1 MVAIFPD
8 PQKQPS
14 VQQHNQNQEA
24 ASRQILSSL
33 PWWRGSVPGYGFAFL
48 IVAAFTTVTLVGERM
63 VNVYYFPN
71 SASLL
76 MGILCVALFWG
87 VGPGLF
93 ATILS
98 CCVLFYIDLFP
109 GGDVGSGMPYFNW
122 EILFPVTLFAIVGIA
137 VVILIVQRET
147 ARRKA
152 LRAEWTAQMH
162 ASELA
167 DANQEL
173 RQANQFKDLFVS
185 ITSHEL
191 KTPITTIRGQAQ
203 LALRRLKKYAM
214 ASPEMDGLREAFVK
228 VDEQTGRLTK
238 LLNELLD
245 LTSLRSG
252 KQVLAKKTC
261 NLNAIC
267 AGIVEEQRMV
277 SERVIELTLPEKP
290 VMLRADEARLGQ
302 VVTNLLSN
310 ALKYSSPES
319 VVKITLEQ
327 DQKLA
332 HLKVQDAGQGI
343 SPEQQENIFQPF
355 YRTSD
360 ARSSTISG
368 TGLGLA
374 ICKDI
379 VDQHRGRIWCES
391 RVGEG
396 STFFVDLP
404 LGNTSALSV

>member
-1 MVAIFPD
+1 MHDYAGV
-8 PQKQPS
+8 S
-14 VQQHNQNQEA
+14 QQA
-24 ASRQILSSL
+24 LPPL
-33 PWWRGSVPGYGFAFL
+33 PWWRKGAAGYGFALL
-48 IVAAFTTVTLVGERM
+48 IVAAFASVTILGEK
-63 VNVYYFPN
+63 VIPISYFPN

-87 VGPGLF
+87 VGPGIF
-93 ATILS
+93 AIILS
-98 CCVLFYIDLFP
+98 CSALFYIDLYP
-109 GGDVGSGMPYFNW
+109 GGDIGEGIPLLNW
-122 EILFPVTLFAIVGIA
+122 VMAVPLLFFAFTGLA
-137 VVILIVQRET
+137 VVILVGQRET

-152 LRAEWTAQMH
+152 LQAERTAQLH

-167 DANQEL
+167 STNQEL

-203 LALRRLKKYAM
+203 LALRRLKKYATT
-214 ASPEMDGLREAFVK
+214 SPELDGLRDAFVK
-228 VDEQTGRLTK
+228 VDEQTGRLTN

-252 KQVLAKKTC
+252 KQVLARKTC
-261 NLNAIC
+261 NVNAIC
-267 AGIVEEQRMV
+267 TRVVEEQRMI
-277 SERVIELTLPEKP
+277 SERVIELELPAQP
-290 VMLRADEARLGQ
+290 VMLQADEARLGQ
-302 VVTNLLSN
+302 VATNLVSN
-310 ALKYSSPES
+310 ALKYSASDSAVKVVLEHKQKS
-319 VVKITLEQ
+319 VL
-327 DQKLA
+327 
-332 HLKVQDAGQGI
+332 LKVQDAGQGI

-360 ARSSTISG
+360 ARASTVSG

-391 RVGEG
+391 RLGVG
-396 STFFVDLP
+396 STFFVELP
-404 LGNTSALSV
+404 LDPTDALNA

>member
-1 MVAIFPD
+1 MIFD
-8 PQKQPS
+8 PQKQTS
-14 VQQHNQNQEA
+14 AQQHSQDQEA
-24 ASRQILSSL
+24 VPRQILSSL
-33 PWWRGSVPGYGFAFL
+33 PWWKRRGPGYGFAFL
-48 IVAAFTTVTLVGERM
+48 IIAAFTTVTLIGERM
-63 VNVYYFPN
+63 VSVYYFPN

-76 MGILCVALFWG
+76 MGILCVALLWG

-93 ATILS
+93 AAILS

-109 GGDVGSGMPYFNW
+109 KGDVGSGTPSYNW
-122 EILFPVTLFAIVGIA
+122 EILFPVILFAIVSIA
-137 VVILIVQRET
+137 VVILIGQREA
-147 ARRKA
+147 ARHKA
-152 LRAEWTAQMH
+152 LQAEWTAQMH
-162 ASELA
+162 ASDLA
-167 DANQEL
+167 SANQEL
-173 RQANQFKDLFVS
+173 RRADQFKDLFVS

-203 LALRRLKKYAM
+203 LALRRLKKNTM
-214 ASPEMDGLREAFVK
+214 ASPDVDGLREAFVK
-228 VDEQTGRLTK
+228 VDEQTTRLTK

-252 KQVLAKKTC
+252 KQVLAKKMC

-267 AGIVEEQRMV
+267 TGIVEEQRMV
-277 SERVIELTLPEKP
+277 SERIIELTLPAEP
-290 VMLRADEARLGQ
+290 VMLQADEARLGQ

-319 VVKITLEQ
+319 GVKVTLER

-332 HLKVQDAGQGI
+332 HLKIQDAGQGI
-343 SPEQQENIFQPF
+343 SPEQQENIFQPY

-360 ARSSTISG
+360 ARASTVSG

-379 VDQHRGRIWCES
+379 VDQHQGRIWFES
-391 RVGEG
+391 RLGEG

-404 LGNTSALSV
+404 LNHSGALNA